1 MFPGLGFEPTLTR
14 PNLQGNALTNCAT
27 LTKVS
32 VGKKIIIMYCN
43 IYHCSLTQQQILM
56 TS

>member
-1 MFPGLGFEPTLTR
+1 MGFEPTLTR
-14 PNLQGNALTNCAT
+14 SEMQGNALTNCAT
-27 LTKVS
+27 LTEVS